1 MIYIQDFIQ
10 ITNQSKFAEQV
21 ALVILS
27 QTSIVAISLRITYF
41 WFYIVNMQ
49 FRSIKY
55 TTIKNNKWEMPQNV
69 SWYFERWASISSLW
83 FSHGSGHDIKS
94 LYIGPLLGAWRK
106 SRNDHDETRL
116 KCKFLGEQKISWNTW
131 T

>member
-41 WFYIVNMQ
+41 
-49 FRSIKY
+49 
-55 TTIKNNKWEMPQNV
+55 
-69 SWYFERWASISSLW
+69 
-83 FSHGSGHDIKS
+83 
-94 LYIGPLLGAWRK
+94 
-106 SRNDHDETRL
+106 
-116 KCKFLGEQKISWNTW
+116 
-131 T
+131 